1 MIAGMKSR
9 TVSFRA
15 MGLFSGNPVADAPD
29 GFDMVRP
36 ISEFPAQVYHMHVDR
51 TRRDG
56 IVVSFDFPYDLVA
69 GEDLSGICRQQCQS
83 PELIGGQLL

>member
-1 MIAGMKSR
+1 
-9 TVSFRA
+9 
-15 MGLFSGNPVADAPD
+15 
-29 GFDMVRP
+29 MVRP

-83 PELIGGQLL
+83 LELIGGQHQRLSAERCAVCGQVDRQCSEYDGLHRFSAG